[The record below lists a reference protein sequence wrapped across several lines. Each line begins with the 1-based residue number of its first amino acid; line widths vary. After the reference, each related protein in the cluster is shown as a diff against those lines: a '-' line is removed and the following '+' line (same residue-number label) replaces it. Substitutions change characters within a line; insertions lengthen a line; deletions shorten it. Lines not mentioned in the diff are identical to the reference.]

1 LTPLGAALHLPGP
14 LPTLAAWY
22 DLRDLGNPI
31 NALLHWISGLG
42 LSWIAYI
49 VSGVIGAAAIGAF
62 LGLTMLGLIWIER
75 RAIGRLQ
82 IRLGPNRAGP
92 FGLLQPLADA
102 LKLMQKEALRP
113 ASADA
118 LLFLLPPVLIFI
130 PVVLI
135 FGVLPFGRFMT
146 VANLNVGVLYIIA
159 VGSAAPVLIFIAGWS
174 SNNKYSLLGAMR
186 VIAMTISY
194 EIPMVLALLGTVL
207 FAGTM
212 NLNGIVAFQ
221 SSHNI
226 FLLFL
231 QPLALVTYF
240 IAASAELNRTPV
252 DIAEAESELGA
263 GYHTEYSGMRFGLF
277 YAVELA
283 NGLAVSGIIASL
295 YLGGWW
301 LWGLQQWVPDWLIFL
316 AKMFACY
323 MLLVWTRG
331 TLPRLRI
338 DQLLG
343 FAWKFLL
350 PLGVVNIFVVA
361 AEVLIWQQTD
371 LSAGILFPV
380 FAAVNW
386 VLAGLLI
393 VAYSKLYGKR
403 LLEPRRIRVVY
414 DLSEVNPVEIEPQ
427 EGFAQRV

>member
-1 LTPLGAALHLPGP
+1 MTATAFGAPLVALT
-14 LPTLAAWY
+14 AWF
-22 DLRDLGNPI
+22 DLRDLGNPV
-31 NALLHWISGLG
+31 NALLQWIGGLG
-42 LSWIAYI
+42 LGWLAYLL
-49 VSGVIGAAAIGAF
+49 SGIIGAAAIGAF

-82 IRLGPNRAGP
+82 IRLGPNRVGP
-92 FGLLQPLADA
+92 FGLLQPVADA

-113 ASADA
+113 EGADRV
-118 LLFLLPPVLIFI
+118 LFLLPPVLIFI
-130 PVVLI
+130 PVVLT
-135 FGVLPFGRFMT
+135 FGVIPFGHFMT
-146 VANLNVGVLYIIA
+146 VANLNVGVLYLIA
-159 VGSAAPVLIFIAGWS
+159 VGSAAPIMVFIAGWS

-194 EIPMVLALLGTVL
+194 EIPMVLALLGAVL

-212 NLNGIVAFQ
+212 NLNGIVEFQ
-221 SSHNI
+221 RSHNV

-240 IAASAELNRTPV
+240 IAASAELNRTPL

-295 YLGGWW
+295 FLGGWW
-301 LWGLQQWVPDWLIFL
+301 LYGIDRIVPNWLIF
-316 AKMFACY
+316 AGKMFFCY

-331 TLPRLRI
+331 TLPRLRV
-338 DQLLG
+338 DQLLS

-350 PLGVVNIFVVA
+350 PLNLVNVFLVGL
-361 AEVLIWQQTD
+361 EVLIWQGTGV
-371 LSAGILFPV
+371 SAGVLFPI
-380 FAAVNW
+380 FAVANW
-386 VLAGLLI
+386 LLAGVLI
-393 VAYSKLYGKR
+393 VAYSHIYGSR
-403 LLEPRRIRVVY
+403 LLRPRQIRVIY
-414 DLSEVNPVEIEPQ
+414 DLSEVNPLEIEPQ
-427 EGFAQRV
+427 EGYAQRV

>member
-1 LTPLGAALHLPGP
+1 MPAAGP
-14 LPTLAAWY
+14 LVSLTAWY
-22 DLRDLGNPI
+22 DLRDLGNPV
-31 NALLHWISGLG
+31 NALLHWISSLG
-42 LSWIAYI
+42 LSWVAYI

-82 IRLGPNRAGP
+82 IRLGPNRVGP
-92 FGLLQPLADA
+92 FGLLQPVADA

-113 ASADA
+113 SGADA
-118 LLFLLPPVLIFI
+118 ILFLLPPVLIFI
-130 PVVLI
+130 PVVLV

-146 VANLNVGVLYIIA
+146 VANLNVGVLYVIA
-159 VGSAAPVLIFIAGWS
+159 VGSAAPIMVFIAGWS

-212 NLNGIVAFQ
+212 NLNGIVEFQ

-226 FLLFL
+226 FLVFL
-231 QPLALVTYF
+231 QPLALVIYF
-240 IAASAELNRTPV
+240 VAASAELNRTPV

-316 AKMFACY
+316 GKMFLCY

-350 PLGVVNIFVVA
+350 PLGIVNIFFVA
-361 AEVLIWQQTD
+361 AEVLIWQQTGV
-371 LSAGILFPV
+371 SAGILFPI

-386 VLAGLLI
+386 ILAGLLV
-393 VAYSKLYGKR
+393 VAYSNLYGKR
-403 LLEPRRIRVVY
+403 LLQPRQIRVVY
-414 DLSEVNPVEIEPQ
+414 DLSEVNPVELEQQ
-427 EGFAQRV
+427 EGFAQRI

>member
-1 LTPLGAALHLPGP
+1 MYLT
-14 LPTLAAWY
+14 AWY

-42 LSWIAYI
+42 LHWVSYI

-82 IRLGPNRAGP
+82 IRLGPNRVGP
-92 FGLLQPLADA
+92 FGLLQPVADA

-113 ASADA
+113 AGADA

-135 FGVLPFGRFMT
+135 FGVIPFGHFMT

-159 VGSAAPVLIFIAGWS
+159 VGSAAPVLVFIAGWS
-174 SNNKYSLLGAMR
+174 SNNKYSLLGSMR

-194 EIPMVLALLGTVL
+194 EIPMVLALLGVVL
-207 FAGTM
+207 FSGTM
-212 NLNGIVAFQ
+212 NLNGIVDFQ
-221 SSHNI
+221 RSHYI
-226 FLLFL
+226 FLVFL
-231 QPLALVTYF
+231 QPLALLIYF
-240 IAASAELNRTPV
+240 ISASAELNRTPL

-295 YLGGWW
+295 FLGGWW
-301 LWGLQQWVPDWLIFL
+301 LYGLDQWVPNWLIFL
-316 AKMFACY
+316 GKMFLCY

-350 PLGVVNIFVVA
+350 PLGLANIFLA
-361 AEVLIWQQTD
+361 GLEVLIWQQTGA
-371 LSAGILFPV
+371 SAGIVFPIFGV
-380 FAAVNW
+380 VNW
-386 VLAGLLI
+386 LLAGVLV
-393 VAYSKLYGKR
+393 VAYSNIYGSR
-403 LLEPRRIRVVY
+403 LLRPRQIRVVY
-414 DLSEVNPVEIEPQ
+414 DLSELNPVAMEPQ
-427 EGFAQRV
+427 EGYTQRV